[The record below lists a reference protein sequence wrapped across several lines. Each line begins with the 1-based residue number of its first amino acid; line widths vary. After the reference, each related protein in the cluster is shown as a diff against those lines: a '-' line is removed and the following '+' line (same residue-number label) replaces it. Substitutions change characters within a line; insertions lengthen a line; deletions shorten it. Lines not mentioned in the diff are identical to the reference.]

1 MEEQRP
7 ELKRCRLEYSS
18 VRWLEQGNGQPEPE
32 AEWESSEPHCIHNC
46 SYPEPAGEEGHL
58 HSNTCKVVPVLRRK
72 EKACGLDSLDHMN
85 WVKFSLEDSSGIS
98 KHCPE
103 QNSPAPVPAVL
114 TNCNTIGTR
123 LCLSEIFES
132 SSFWEC
138 CLLSLKCMSAVRSKP
153 KGAKLRALLQ
163 RHSLG
168 RGALRQHCHVWEQ
181 IF

>member
-1 MEEQRP
+1 MASQNQRQSGSP
-7 ELKRCRLEYSS
+7 VSHTASIAVLSRTCWRGGTPTSK
-18 VRWLEQGNGQPEPE
+18 
-32 AEWESSEPHCIHNC
+32 
-46 SYPEPAGEEGHL
+46 
-58 HSNTCKVVPVLRRK
+58 HSLRRK

-114 TNCNTIGTR
+114 TNCNTIGTW

-138 CLLSLKCMSAVRSKP
+138 YFLSLKCVSAVRSKP
-153 KGAKLRALLQ
+153 RGGKLRAVAEALLGQ
-163 RHSLG
+163 RCPEA
-168 RGALRQHCHVWEQ
+168 ALHVWEQ